1 MFSILGLCS
10 ALKIANS
17 PHILLVV
24 LKYIE
29 DLPVHPC
36 GVWGGCGDKLK
47 FDVLPYVA
55 HSKG

>member
-17 PHILLVV
+17 PHILLV